1 MFSESAESDVLWWG
15 KEGATKRKDLC
26 LLRGR
31 VQQRIRNSSDM
42 TEVAELKLGERK
54 LNVMVSL
61 VESAQ
66 RKGAGSAGFMSDF
79 EVQVSILNLANPPLD
94 LTLPPWL
101 HHRRHNQ
108 SIAESASLDRWI
120 SRVDA
125 QELSRHGC
133 TDVPK
138 EQDH

>member
-1 MFSESAESDVLWWG
+1 M
-15 KEGATKRKDLC
+15 
-26 LLRGR
+26 
-31 VQQRIRNSSDM
+31 
-42 TEVAELKLGERK
+42 
-54 LNVMVSL
+54 
-61 VESAQ
+61 
-66 RKGAGSAGFMSDF
+66 
-79 EVQVSILNLANPPLD
+79 QVSILNLANPPLD

-138 EQDH
+138 EQDHLFSQKLDATLKLESDDARQTTLRELFTNDIFDKCKLEDNCNTIPLLVYVLLSFALHVLPRFVF